1 MVISMSLLASMA
13 GSAWLG
19 SPWPRMQVAH
29 SSSRWLELP
38 EPVAVELLP
47 FAVLP
52 LAPLLLFPRPAPCGV
67 LDPPLQAAS
76 PMAAAATRIASPAGR
91 RYVVVMSRLLAG
103 SSGIG
108 TPGRSRLA
116 PVRRGVAAGPC
127 FAPGRSQ
134 ADHAGLRLGRQ
145 LPLDRQNG
153 AGERDLAESG
163 RDGHGEPGQVLRGRR
178 EPGDVRCLPGAR
190 RAGGWADSHAQ
201 RQVGARADPDG
212 LGGQAVRAAR

>member
-1 MVISMSLLASMA
+1 MVISMSLLASMV

-29 SSSRWLELP
+29 SSSSWLGLP

-52 LAPLLLFPRPAPCGV
+52 PAPLLPFPRLATCGV

-76 PMAAAATRIASPAGR
+76 PMAAAAARIASPAGR

-103 SSGIG
+103 WSGIG
-108 TPGRSRLA
+108 TSGGSRPGR
-116 PVRRGVAAGPC
+116 VRRAVAAGPR
-127 FAPGRSQ
+127 FASGRSQ
-134 ADHAGLRLGRQ
+134 ADQGGLRLGRQ

-153 AGERDLAESG
+153 AGQRDLAESG

-178 EPGDVRCLPGAR
+178 
-190 RAGGWADSHAQ
+190 
-201 RQVGARADPDG
+201 
-212 LGGQAVRAAR
+212 